1 LFLTVKIMIA
11 KIDKDGVLAITPE
24 TKEEDRNLAEWYKNY
39 GKEIARKVILFER
52 VKE

>member
-1 LFLTVKIMIA
+1 MIA
-11 KIDKDGVLAITPE
+11 KIDKQGILAITPE
-24 TKEEDRNLAEWYKNY
+24 TKQEDKELADWYFKY